1 MQKRTAACS
10 AILLRGDLCVYVCYI
25 QCHFMTYSFCI
36 SNERVACMPMFD
48 CCEGFDF
55 DDMKQ
60 ISMHEMSHF
69 DGFFVREMMSLCE

>member
-1 MQKRTAACS
+1 
-10 AILLRGDLCVYVCYI
+10 
-25 QCHFMTYSFCI
+25 MTYSFCI